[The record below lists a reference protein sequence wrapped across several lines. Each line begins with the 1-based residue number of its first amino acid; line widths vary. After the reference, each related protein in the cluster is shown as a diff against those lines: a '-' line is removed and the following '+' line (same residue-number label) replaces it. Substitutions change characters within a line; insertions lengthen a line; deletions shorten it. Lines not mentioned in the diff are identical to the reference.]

1 MATYQT
7 KQSANNFWDNLLYH
21 IDPINPIGGFVI
33 LAAEPNSAWRA
44 DVQNKLLG
52 QGIVADDIDV
62 SISTPTLGQLQ
73 SYSSVFIYSDSG
85 YLDAVTLGDNL
96 AAYVD
101 GGGGVVLATFEE
113 SVEIQGNWLSGG
125 YEVLSGGG
133 QSSGLQKT
141 LGTVAYPAHPVM
153 TGVSSF
159 NGGTSSYF
167 NTGTLTLNT
176 TVIANWSGDSPL
188 VVEKT
193 GKNGKII
200 LLNFFPPSFDARDDF
215 WLTSTDGALLMS
227 NALKYVAGL

>member
-1 MATYQT
+1 MAIYQT
-7 KQSANNFWDNLLYH
+7 KQSANNFWTNLLYH
-21 IDPINPIGGFVI
+21 NSSSSGTFAI
-33 LAAEPNSAWRA
+33 LAAEGDSAWRA

-52 QGIVADDIDV
+52 QGIVANDIDAGV
-62 SISTPTLGQLQ
+62 STPTLAQLQ
-73 SYSSVFIYSDSG
+73 SYSSILVYSDSG
-85 YLDAVTLGDNL
+85 FLNSTTLGNNV

-113 SVEIQGNWLSGG
+113 SIELQGNWLSGG

-133 QSSGLQKT
+133 QSAGLQT
-141 LGTVAYPAHPVM
+141 LGTVVYPAHPVM

-159 NGGTSSYF
+159 NGGISSYF

-176 TVIANWSGDSPL
+176 TVIANWSGGSPL

-200 LLNFFPPSFDARDDF
+200 LLNFFPPSEDARNDL
-215 WLTSTDGALLMS
+215 WLTTTDGALLMS
-227 NALKYVAGL
+227 NALKYVAGLI